1 MASQRGAAGTIKFR
15 NGIDRLAKKE
25 IGRAKTEADK

>member
-1 MASQRGAAGTIKFR
+1 MASQSGAAGTINFR

-25 IGRAKTEADK
+25 IGRAKTETDK